1 MSETFRLGV
10 VGVGVVGGAVYKYF
24 QSCGKNVEVVGY
36 DKYRTGFDTQ
46 ECFNKLLECDALFLC
61 LPTLYKHELK
71 QYDKSAIHD
80 VSKLLNESKYQGL
93 VVVKSTVEPGTTE
106 ELSSLYESLDFCHNP
121 EFLTARTAYDD
132 FANQTHIV
140 LGKPS
145 RCNEQR
151 FERFS
156 NFLQRCWPKAEYSSG
171 SSTETESM
179 KIFCNSFYAQ
189 KVSIFNEFYQV
200 CQHNK
205 TNYEHV
211 LGMMLKNGW
220 INPMHTKVPGPDGRL
235 GYGGMCLIKDS
246 SALHQYMLRE
256 KISCKM
262 IEASVVENAEIR
274 TD

>member
-1 MSETFRLGV
+1 MKLGV

-24 QSCGKNVEVVGY
+24 ESQSHTHTNVVGY
-36 DKYRTGFDTQ
+36 DKYRDEFSNFDA
-46 ECFNKLLECDALFLC
+46 LLDCDALFLC

-71 QYDKSAIHD
+71 EYDKSAIHD
-80 VSKLLNESKYQGL
+80 VCQRLTRAKYNGL
-93 VVVKSTVEPGTTE
+93 VVIKSTVEPGTTE
-106 ELSSLYESLDFCHNP
+106 YLSKFYAGLDFCHNP

-132 FANQTHIV
+132 FANQTHVV

-145 RCNEQR
+145 KTDDVKFDRLSR
-151 FERFS
+151 LLRA
-156 NFLQRCWPKAEYSSG
+156 CWPKADYSTG
-171 SSTETESM
+171 SSTDTECM

-205 TNYEHV
+205 LDYNHV
-211 LGMMLKNGW
+211 LEMMLKNGW

-246 SALHQYMLRE
+246 SALYQYMLRE
-256 KISCKM
+256 GIDCKM
-262 IEASVVENAEIR
+262 IEASVVENAQIR